1 MSEMWK
7 KWEGQVVDHKYQLQR
22 YVGSTDH
29 SVVFLAGCP
38 DAEPHQVA
46 IKFVS
51 ADVAGKEQQLA
62 NWETASHLSH
72 GDLLKIYGSG
82 QCRIEDTDLLYVV
95 MEYAEENLSQVL
107 PHRPLVTEE
116 TREMLNAISEVLIYL
131 HENNLVHGHIKPSNI
146 LASRETLK
154 LSSDTIS
161 PAGEVHEMRRE
172 RSAYDAPELPGS
184 PYTPAADTWSLGV
197 TLVEALTQQPAFLP
211 FNEQADPI
219 VPSELREP
227 FQEIARQTLR
237 RDPRRRWS
245 SEQIAEKLHPT
256 RAAARSVAAG
266 AGTTARAV
274 ASSASPVAVTTE
286 PPPPAPAMSSPLTV
300 PLSRERAVPL
310 VKQPPPPPVR
320 RAAPRASSSEEGVPP
335 RETVVLPSYVI
346 PVFAGLLVIIAL
358 IVLPFALRH
367 RAPTQASSVNPAS
380 TASSPSPAVPST
392 ATSAVTQ
399 PTPKPAPSNANVAP
413 EKTAPAAAPTPA
425 PTRPQP
431 VTPAT
436 APDTASDAKNLAPT
450 APKTFSGSKGEA
462 LDQVR
467 PEAPAHAL
475 NTIHGT
481 VRVRVEVH
489 ADPAGNVSNAVL
501 DNAGPSRYFADLSL
515 KAAKQWVFTPPEVDG
530 HSVPSDWLIEF
541 HYTSAGV
548 QMSYEPLTA
557 R

>member
-29 SVVFLAGCP
+29 SVVFLAECQ
-38 DAEPHQVA
+38 DAGPHQVA
-46 IKFVS
+46 IKFIS
-51 ADVAGKEQQLA
+51 AEVAGKEQQLA

-72 GDLLKIYGSG
+72 PDLLKIYGSG
-82 QCRIEDTDLLYVV
+82 QCRIEDTDLLYVA

-107 PHRPLVTEE
+107 PHRTLVTEE
-116 TREMLNAISEVLIYL
+116 TREMLNAVSDVLVYL
-131 HENNLVHGHIKPSNI
+131 HENKLVHGHIKPSNI
-146 LASRETLK
+146 LASGETLK

-184 PYTPAADTWSLGV
+184 PYSPAADVWSLGV
-197 TLVEALTQQPAFLP
+197 ALVEALTQQPAFLP

-219 VPSELREP
+219 VPNEIREP

-256 RAAARSVAAG
+256 AAAARSVAAG
-266 AGTTARAV
+266 AGTSARAV
-274 ASSASPVAVTTE
+274 LSSAAPIAVTTTE
-286 PPPPAPAMSSPLTV
+286 PPPPAPARSSPLTV
-300 PLSRERAVPL
+300 PLSKERAVPL
-310 VKQPPPPPVR
+310 SKQAAPPPVH
-320 RAAPRASSSEEGVPP
+320 RAALRGSSREEGMPP

-346 PVFAGLLVIIAL
+346 PVFAGLLVVIAL

-367 RAPTQASSVNPAS
+367 RAPAQASSVNPVS
-380 TASSPSPAVPST
+380 TASSSSTVAPET
-392 ATSAVTQ
+392 ATGAVTQ
-399 PTPKPAPSNANVAP
+399 PTPNAAPSNANVAP
-413 EKTAPAAAPTPA
+413 AKATPPAAAPA
-425 PTRPQP
+425 PTHPEP
-431 VTPAT
+431 VTPAAAPET
-436 APDTASDAKNLAPT
+436 AGDAKDLAPS

-475 NTIHGT
+475 DTIHGT
-481 VRVRVEVH
+481 VRVNVKVH
-489 ADPAGNVSNAVL
+489 ADPAGNVSSAVL

-530 HSVPSDWLIEF
+530 HSIPSDWLIQF

-548 QMSYEPLTA
+548 QMSYEPIK
-557 R
+557 